1 MVNDFGTETSK
12 FLVSL
17 FNLLIKSLVLDLEL
31 FVIDKMETLS
41 KLLLLFE
48 NLLLVG
54 QSVSQSDVLEAILM
68 NFLILGLISFL
79 PIFDHLGTELFTSTA
94 MDSVHCDTTFELFE
108 LLLDLC
114 ALRLLLV
121 ELVLEFTSHAIV
133 TVLSFFEVISDLMHV
148 GEGVQIFMLVQ
159 HLICLFLVFTVL

>member
-12 FLVSL
+12 LLVSL
-17 FNLLIKSLVLDLEL
+17 FNLLVKSLVFDLEL

-68 NFLILGLISFL
+68 NFLILGFISFL
-79 PIFDHLGTELFTSTA
+79 PVLDHLSAELFTCA
-94 MDSVHCDTTFELFE
+94 AVDGVHGNTTLELLE

-114 ALRLLLV
+114 ALCLLLV
-121 ELVLEFTSHAIV
+121 ELVLEFTSHTIV

-148 GEGVQIFMLVQ
+148 GEGVQIFMLV
-159 HLICLFLVFTVL
+159 